1 MPSPMLFA
9 TYGPMVNRK
18 RCKEENPSSR
28 KYLARERGAIIKKW
42 RGKTPVCVVFPNNY
56 YIGMSNLALHILYAT
71 LNNDP
76 NIVCERCFF
85 SEGEEPCSLESGKPL
100 ASFDII
106 FITLSFELDFINI
119 PKLLSTAG
127 IPVLASERKDG
138 GPIVVAG
145 GICVMANP
153 EPVSRFVDLFIVGD
167 VEATISLFMMNYMEI
182 KEDKKRAV
190 ISELSSFDW
199 VYNPDRLDVSYFP
212 DGTIE
217 MFTPPGF
224 SVTTEPYKG
233 KNLGTSAIITSETEF
248 ADMFLIEGTRG
259 CPSRCPFCLL
269 GNTYSFACDRLENIA
284 TDAEDIGIIGG
295 GVSFHPQLIQII
307 KAIKQVGKH
316 AHLPSLR
323 VDETTTELVGLIQD
337 EVKTLTFGIEAGNER
352 LRKFIGKPLT
362 DDAIYEKLEAILAMK
377 PFNLKLYFM
386 IGLYGEE
393 KKDLEDI
400 LSMVK
405 HIHHIM
411 VKTGA
416 PKGYM
421 GSITIHVSPFVP
433 KASTPFQWLP
443 MEEMDMLKEKI
454 TWLKK
459 GLAHVGNTFFTH
471 ESVKY
476 SVIQGILARGD
487 RRVGDAILRFARGDS
502 FSKVMRESPLNLNFY
517 VHRERN
523 KHELFPWNFIKGK
536 QEKEAL
542 WKRLSVLKGS
552 S

>member
-1 MPSPMLFA
+1 MMQHKRREKDNPLF
-9 TYGPMVNRK
+9 
-18 RCKEENPSSR
+18 R

-42 RGKTPVCVVFPNNY
+42 LGKIPVCVVFANSY
-56 YIGMSNLALHILYAT
+56 YIGMSNLALHILYAN
-71 LNNDP
+71 LNSDP
-76 NIVCERCFF
+76 NVVCERCFF
-85 SEGEEPCSLESGKPL
+85 SEGEEPCSLESGKAL

-106 FITLSFELDFINI
+106 FITLSFELDYINMI
-119 PKLLSTAG
+119 KLLSTAG
-127 IPVLASERKDG
+127 ISVLSSERKDG
-138 GPIVVAG
+138 DPIVVAG

-167 VEATISLFMMNYMEI
+167 VEATVPLFMKKYMEI
-182 KEDKKRAV
+182 KEDKRRAV
-190 ISELSSFDW
+190 ISELSGFDW
-199 VYNPDRLDVSYFP
+199 VYNPDRLEVSYSP

-217 MFTPPGF
+217 MFKPPGF
-224 SVTTEPYKG
+224 SVTMEPYKG
-233 KNLGTSAIITSETEF
+233 RNLGTSAIITRETEF
-248 ADMFLIEGTRG
+248 ADMYLVEGTRG

-269 GNTYSFACDRLENIA
+269 GNTYSFTYDGLENIA
-284 TDAEDIGIIGG
+284 TDGEDIGIIGG

-307 KAIKQVGKH
+307 ESLKQAGKH

-323 VDETTTELVGLIQD
+323 IDEVTTELVGLIQD

-362 DDAIYEKLEAILAMK
+362 DDEIYEKLEAILAMK
-377 PFNLKLYFM
+377 SFNLKLYFM
-386 IGLYGEE
+386 IGLYGED

-400 LSMVK
+400 LTMVR

-421 GSITIHVSPFVP
+421 GSVTVHVSPFVP

-443 MEEMDMLKEKI
+443 MEEMGALKEKI

-459 GLAHVGNTFFTH
+459 GLAHVGNTYFTH

-476 SVIQGILARGD
+476 SAIQGILARGD

-502 FSKVMRESPLNLNFY
+502 FSKVMRESSLNLNFY
-517 VHRERN
+517 VHRVRD
-523 KHELFPWNFIKGK
+523 KDELFPWDFIKGK
-536 QEKEAL
+536 QKKEAL
-542 WKRLSVLKGS
+542 WKRLNNQLKTARS